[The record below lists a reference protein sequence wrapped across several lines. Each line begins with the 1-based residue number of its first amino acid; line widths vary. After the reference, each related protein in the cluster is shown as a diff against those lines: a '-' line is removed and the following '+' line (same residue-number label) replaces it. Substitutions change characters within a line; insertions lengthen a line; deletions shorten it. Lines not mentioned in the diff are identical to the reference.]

1 MENFRD
7 LIVWQKAVDLVLEI
21 YRATNNFPRQEQYVL
36 TAQIRRAVISIPGN
50 IAEGRGRFSRADF
63 LHFLMQAR
71 GSLFELETQLLIAQ
85 RLGYLSEQEHAS
97 VLSRCAEVAK
107 LFKRHGARVS
117 RQSRLISIRTC

>member
-21 YRATNNFPRQEQYVL
+21 YRATSNFPRQEQYVL
-36 TAQIRRAVISIPGN
+36 TAQLRRAAISIPSN
-50 IAEGRGRFSRADF
+50 IAEGRGRFSRSDF

-85 RLGYLSEQEHAS
+85 RLGYLTEQEHAS
-97 VLSRCAEVAK
+97 VLARCAEVAK
-107 LFKRHGARVS
+107 LLNGMVRAFRAKTGS
-117 RQSRLISIRTC
+117 